1 MLLKTHSFV
10 KARCRKLPAAF
21 APGIGRLPSTRVVAH
36 PMPPGLTYLSHQLR
50 FREKLLRASSRD
62 DMAGNQNNGVQEAAC
77 RSAESDRYF
86 STSPNSST
94 PITTTY
100 LARYP
105 GSSSPRSWRTS
116 AACV

>member
-62 DMAGNQNNGVQEAAC
+62 DMAGNQNNENGRNLIFLC
-77 RSAESDRYF
+77 
-86 STSPNSST
+86 P
-94 PITTTY
+94 
-100 LARYP
+100 
-105 GSSSPRSWRTS
+105 SWRGGARWRASGLLGGLPALGQGRCTGLRRPLVR
-116 AACV
+116 AG

>member
-62 DMAGNQNNGVQEAAC
+62 DMAGNQNNENGRNLIFLSVGAVGRAGGPRGC
-77 RSAESDRYF
+77 SGARR
-86 STSPNSST
+86 
-94 PITTTY
+94 
-100 LARYP
+100 LAR
-105 GSSSPRSWRTS
+105 GGARASDGR
-116 AACV
+116 